1 MKMGKLLRNSKILD
15 SYYAIVER
23 LKPGRIFW
31 VCFVLLLSIHC
42 IENTSVIYLD
52 TEWLKGMYLFRNL
65 LYLVLLAKIGFLSV
79 YTKRELICVAAF
91 LTIGLLSFL
100 GSGDYGLLEFF
111 ILMFAAKEES
121 SVKLTVVFFL
131 IKGAALIIT
140 IFLWRIGILAAL
152 YYQDDKI
159 GYYNTYGFC
168 HRNVLAANVA
178 VVCLAWLYLR
188 YRRLKIWDVA
198 VWGIVALA
206 TYRFAVSRTGL
217 IIILLSIFGIYFFRK
232 KNISILNFPYLRKVF
247 CWGFLGLILIS
258 VIGTVFYSGDSPLW
272 SLIDSIFTKRFQFAH
287 YCFEEYGLSLFGQH
301 IPLVSSIAAQND
313 QGTRLI
319 LDNAYMR
326 GILYYGVIPG
336 TLFLT
341 AYFKALDMALRKRSG
356 KLIFCLGIFAIY
368 GLSERYM
375 LDVYYQFPLLVAW
388 CKYFFKERRS
398 MKEERKLPLG
408 HMSDFVGKL
417 SGATE

>member
-1 MKMGKLLRNSKILD
+1 MGKLLRNSKILD

-42 IENTSVIYLD
+42 IENTSVIYSD

-121 SVKLTVVFFL
+121 SVKLTAAFFL
-131 IKGAALIIT
+131 IKGAALVIT
-140 IFLWRIGILAAL
+140 ILLWRIGILAAL
-152 YYQDDKI
+152 YYQDDKV
-159 GYYNTYGFC
+159 GYFNTYGFC

-388 CKYFFKERRS
+388 CKYFFKDRRS

-408 HMSDFVGKL
+408 HMSDFAGKL

>member
-1 MKMGKLLRNSKILD
+1 
-15 SYYAIVER
+15 
-23 LKPGRIFW
+23 
-31 VCFVLLLSIHC
+31 
-42 IENTSVIYLD
+42 
-52 TEWLKGMYLFRNL
+52 
-65 LYLVLLAKIGFLSV
+65 
-79 YTKRELICVAAF
+79 
-91 LTIGLLSFL
+91 
-100 GSGDYGLLEFF
+100 
-111 ILMFAAKEES
+111 MFAAKEES

-152 YYQDDKI
+152 YYQDDKV

-217 IIILLSIFGIYFFRK
+217 IIILLSIFGIYFFVK
-232 KNISILNFPYLRKVF
+232 KYIYFKFSLFEKSFLLGI
-247 CWGFLGLILIS
+247 LGLILIS

-336 TLFLT
+336 TLF
-341 AYFKALDMALRKRSG
+341 
-356 KLIFCLGIFAIY
+356 
-368 GLSERYM
+368 
-375 LDVYYQFPLLVAW
+375 
-388 CKYFFKERRS
+388 
-398 MKEERKLPLG
+398 
-408 HMSDFVGKL
+408 
-417 SGATE
+417 

>member
-1 MKMGKLLRNSKILD
+1 MGKLLRNSKILD

-23 LKPGRIFW
+23 LKPGRIVW

-152 YYQDDKI
+152 YYQDDKV

-388 CKYFFKERRS
+388 CKYFFKDRRS

-408 HMSDFVGKL
+408 HMSDFAGKL

>member
-1 MKMGKLLRNSKILD
+1 MGKLLRNSKILD

-388 CKYFFKERRS
+388 CKYFFKDRRS

-408 HMSDFVGKL
+408 HMSDFAGKL

>member
-15 SYYAIVER
+15 SYYSIVGGV
-23 LKPGRIFW
+23 LPGRIFW

-42 IENTSVIYLD
+42 IENTSVIYSD
-52 TEWLKGMYLFRNL
+52 AGWLKGMYLFRNL

-79 YTKRELICVAAF
+79 YTKRELIWVAVF
-91 LTIGLLSFL
+91 LIVGLFSFL

-111 ILMFAAKEES
+111 ILTFAAKEES
-121 SVKLTVVFFL
+121 SVKLTAAFFL
-131 IKGAALIIT
+131 IKGAALVIT
-140 IFLWRIGILAAL
+140 ILLWRIGILAAL
-152 YYQDDKI
+152 YYQDDKV
-159 GYYNTYGFC
+159 GYFNTYGFC

-198 VWGIVALA
+198 VWGIIALA

-217 IIILLSIFGIYFFRK
+217 IIMLLSIFGIYFFRK
-232 KNISILNFPYLRKVF
+232 KNITILNFPYLRRFF

-258 VIGTVFYSGDSPLW
+258 VIGTVFYSGDSSFW
-272 SLIDSIFTKRFQFAH
+272 SLIDRIFTKRFQFAH

-326 GILYYGVIPG
+326 GILYYGIVPG
-336 TLFLT
+336 ILFL
-341 AYFKALDMALRKRSG
+341 AVYFKALDTALKKRSG
-356 KLIFCLGIFAIY
+356 KMIFCLGIFAIY

-375 LDVYYQFPLLVAW
+375 LDVYYQFPLLLAW
-388 CKYFFKERRS
+388 CKYFFKDRRS
-398 MKEERKLPLG
+398 TREEGKLPLG
-408 HMSDFVGKL
+408 HVSDFVQKL
-417 SGATE
+417 SGATK

>member
-1 MKMGKLLRNSKILD
+1 
-15 SYYAIVER
+15 
-23 LKPGRIFW
+23 
-31 VCFVLLLSIHC
+31 
-42 IENTSVIYLD
+42 
-52 TEWLKGMYLFRNL
+52 MYLFRNL

-152 YYQDDKI
+152 YYQDDKV

-388 CKYFFKERRS
+388 CKYFFKDRRS

-408 HMSDFVGKL
+408 HMSDFAGKL

>member
-1 MKMGKLLRNSKILD
+1 MGKLLRNSKILD
-15 SYYAIVER
+15 SYYSIVGGV
-23 LKPGRIFW
+23 LPGRIFW

-42 IENTSVIYLD
+42 IENTSVIYSD
-52 TEWLKGMYLFRNL
+52 AGWLKGMYLFRNL

-79 YTKRELICVAAF
+79 YTKRELIWVAVF
-91 LTIGLLSFL
+91 LIVGLFSFL

-121 SVKLTVVFFL
+121 SVKLTAAFFL
-131 IKGAALIIT
+131 IKGAALVIT
-140 IFLWRIGILAAL
+140 ILLWRIGILAAL
-152 YYQDDKI
+152 YYQDDKV
-159 GYYNTYGFC
+159 GYFNTYGFC

-198 VWGIVALA
+198 VWGIIALA

-217 IIILLSIFGIYFFRK
+217 IIMLLSIFGIYFFRK
-232 KNISILNFPYLRKVF
+232 KNITILNFPYLRRF
-247 CWGFLGLILIS
+247 FFFFFLGLILIS
-258 VIGTVFYSGDSPLW
+258 VIGTVFYSGDSSFW
-272 SLIDSIFTKRFQFAH
+272 SLIDRIFTKRFQFAH

-326 GILYYGVIPG
+326 GILYYGIVPG
-336 TLFLT
+336 ILFL
-341 AYFKALDMALRKRSG
+341 AVYFKALDTALKKRSG
-356 KLIFCLGIFAIY
+356 KMIFFFLIFAIY

-375 LDVYYQFPLLVAW
+375 LDVYYQFPLLLAW
-388 CKYFFKERRS
+388 CKYFFKDRRS
-398 MKEERKLPLG
+398 TREEGKLPLG
-408 HMSDFVGKL
+408 HVSDFVQKL
-417 SGATE
+417 SGATK

>member
-1 MKMGKLLRNSKILD
+1 MGKLLRNSKILD

-111 ILMFAAKEES
+111 ILMFGAKEES

-388 CKYFFKERRS
+388 CKYFFKDRRS

-408 HMSDFVGKL
+408 HMSDFAGKL

>member
-1 MKMGKLLRNSKILD
+1 MGKLLRNSKILD

-152 YYQDDKI
+152 YYQDDKV

-341 AYFKALDMALRKRSG
+341 AYFKDLDMALRKRSG

-388 CKYFFKERRS
+388 CKYFFKDRRS

-408 HMSDFVGKL
+408 HMSDFAGKL